1 MSAPPVNLD
10 IFNSANFGQLTNNA
24 NKANYP
30 VLQGMLVLP
39 NGVTWG
45 DGTYQNSASGTGGG
59 VTNPMTSNLDGGGF
73 SITNVDTFSGLFV
86 NVDELNNNGGTGRID
101 ILSPVNHQGN
111 DIQDVGIIGADGFY
125 TAVLGAILPVG
136 SPNGPLYVD
145 TNTRRVGI
153 NVPTPQEDFEVDGNI
168 QLDSAGT
175 NRIKFYNGP
184 SGLERSE
191 IDSNTSG
198 TNGGNLIIYTKEDGG
213 VITARMTIEEDG
225 RVIITNRIE
234 GLPNPVAGTD
244 AANKQYVDSSLVG
257 YVQNPMTGDL
267 NAGGFKITNLLDPT
281 TAQEAATKS
290 YVDSAIPP
298 VIFVPANLKWMNTGN
313 TGITAPAPSQWYT
326 ADNMTVAPINDGYT
340 LTSASGQVAVPSTGI
355 YRVRFSCNIA
365 SAGNGEF
372 NAKAQIIH
380 VASGVIFNGV
390 CCESVYMKKFSNT
403 LAQGANIVCEGM
415 VEMLAGDYIYPQ
427 IYYTSEPPGVTPVIG
442 LNYKGNFN
450 SSLTNDGTE
459 LLMQKIG

>member
-1 MSAPPVNLD
+1 MSAPSTNLD
-10 IFNSANFGQLTNNA
+10 IFNSANFGLLTNNA

-30 VLQGMLVLP
+30 VVQGMLVLP

-45 DGTYQNSASGTGGG
+45 DGTYQNSASGTGGN

-125 TAVLGAILPVG
+125 SAVLGAILPIG
-136 SPNGPLYVD
+136 SPTGPLYVD
-145 TNTRRVGI
+145 TNTKRVGI

-175 NRIKFYNGP
+175 NRIKFFNGP
-184 SGLERSE
+184 SGIERSE

-225 RVIITNRIE
+225 RVIITNRIQ

-244 AANKQYVDSSLVG
+244 AANKQYVDSV
-257 YVQNPMTGDL
+257 
-267 NAGGFKITNLLDPT
+267 
-281 TAQEAATKS
+281 
-290 YVDSAIPP
+290 IPP

-313 TGITAPAPSQWYT
+313 TAITAPAASQWYT

-340 LTSASGQVAVPSTGI
+340 LTTSSGQVVVPSTGI
-355 YRVRFSCNIA
+355 YKVRFSCNIG
-365 SAGNGEF
+365 SALNGEF
-372 NAKAQIIH
+372 TAKAQIIH
-380 VASGVIFNGV
+380 VASGVISNGV

-427 IYYTSEPPGVTPVIG
+427 IYYTSEPPGVTPNIG
-442 LNYKGNFN
+442 ANYKGNFN

-459 LLMQKIG
+459 LIMQKIG

>member
-1 MSAPPVNLD
+1 MSAPVNLD

-111 DIQDVGIIGADGFY
+111 RIQ
-125 TAVLGAILPVG
+125 
-136 SPNGPLYVD
+136 
-145 TNTRRVGI
+145 
-153 NVPTPQEDFEVDGNI
+153 
-168 QLDSAGT
+168 
-175 NRIKFYNGP
+175 
-184 SGLERSE
+184 
-191 IDSNTSG
+191 
-198 TNGGNLIIYTKEDGG
+198 
-213 VITARMTIEEDG
+213 
-225 RVIITNRIE
+225 

-281 TAQEAATKS
+281 AAQEAATKS

-313 TGITAPAPSQWYT
+313 TAITAPAASQWYT
-326 ADNMTVAPINDGYT
+326 ADNMSVSPINDGYT
-340 LTSASGQVAVPSTGI
+340 LTTSSGRVVVPSTGI
-355 YRVRFSCNIA
+355 YRVRFSCNIG
-365 SAGNGEF
+365 SALNGEF
-372 NAKAQIIH
+372 TAKAQIIH
-380 VASGVIFNGV
+380 VASGVITNGV

-427 IYYTSEPPGVTPVIG
+427 IYYTSEPPGVTPNIG
-442 LNYKGNFN
+442 ANYKGNFN